1 MKIAEKSGVQ
11 MQYRSCQNCQQFLGP
26 ELVIPSINA
35 FLLAT
40 MLLILNSYL
49 FSKMI
54 TTAFEIVA
62 TAERQ
67 VAFLLHLEWD
77 VGITVHEIIQVLLS
91 FLRLSCIPS
100 MLDVRLQSRS
110 RRYHWEL

>member
-1 MKIAEKSGVQ
+1 MLKKVWSTDAVQ
-11 MQYRSCQNCQQFLGP
+11 KLSQLSQFLGS

-35 FLLAT
+35 FLLT
-40 MLLILNSYL
+40 TVLLILNSYL
-49 FSKMI
+49 FSKMK
-54 TTAFEIVA
+54 TTAFAIVA

-67 VAFLLHLEWD
+67 VAFLLCLEWD
-77 VGITVHEIIQVLLS
+77 VGIILREMIQVLLS
-91 FLRLSCIPS
+91 LLRLSCIPS